1 MIRIT
6 QLKLPVGHDR
16 KELWKKAARM
26 LRVSPK
32 ELLSLDI
39 RRQSL
44 DARKKPELFY
54 IYTVDVKLAS
64 SEKEKGIVRRIGK
77 PQVILHREEPYVF
90 VKAGTERLF
99 HRPVIVGTGPAGLF
113 CGLLLARHGYRPLLL
128 ERGMEAERR
137 KKAVDCFWKTGK
149 LNPCS
154 NVQFGEGGA
163 GTFSDGKLNT
173 LVKDSGGRNRLVLE
187 IFREFGADE
196 EILYQNKP
204 HIGTDVLS
212 RIVTGMREEIVR
224 LGGEVRFECQVTGL
238 IFDEGNRDK
247 EDFQKEKEQAVIK
260 GVITE
265 RGERILSEAVILA
278 VGHSARDTF
287 PCWSAAVSPCPQ
299 RLLRLDCG
307 FSIPRK

>member
-1 MIRIT
+1 M
-6 QLKLPVGHDR
+6 
-16 KELWKKAARM
+16 
-26 LRVSPK
+26 
-32 ELLSLDI
+32 
-39 RRQSL
+39 
-44 DARKKPELFY
+44 
-54 IYTVDVKLAS
+54 
-64 SEKEKGIVRRIGK
+64 
-77 PQVILHREEPYVF
+77 
-90 VKAGTERLF
+90 
-99 HRPVIVGTGPAGLF
+99 
-113 CGLLLARHGYRPLLL
+113 
-128 ERGMEAERR
+128 
-137 KKAVDCFWKTGK
+137 
-149 LNPCS
+149 
-154 NVQFGEGGA
+154 
-163 GTFSDGKLNT
+163 
-173 LVKDSGGRNRLVLE
+173 E

-287 PCWSAAVSPCPQ
+287 SMLERCGVSMSPKAFAVGLRIQHPQEMINLSQYGRTQPEGLGAADYKLTWKASDGRGVYSFCMCPGGYVVNASSEEG
-299 RLLRLDCG
+299 RHCPDG
-307 FSIPRK
+307 